1 MPLEAGVLGPSPS
14 RAAHPGP
21 RWGRRAPAWL
31 IGKAQLPRAG
41 PSGQARPQAHS
52 HDHHFRKSTAARV
65 QRGASSDIRMRD
77 KFSQEKEG
85 RVCVR
90 VDRVPFPEEQVSCAL
105 RGRAV
110 PSADDS
116 LAGRGDAARAASP
129 PGDRPRGGVIQLRH
143 RRGAG
148 WRGQAG
154 QEGGRQRPAPPA
166 AKRGINGTPA
176 SGKHRTALSS
186 SEPVSKLLQPPIN
199 DPALRTRSQ
208 DPRIAALPPLMV
220 QGAFVQCIHPLHPRI

>member
-21 RWGRRAPAWL
+21 HWARRAPAWL

-143 RRGAG
+143 RHGAG
-148 WRGQAG
+148 
-154 QEGGRQRPAPPA
+154 GGDRLGR
-166 AKRGINGTPA
+166 KEEDGVL
-176 SGKHRTALSS
+176 HH
-186 SEPVSKLLQPPIN
+186 
-199 DPALRTRSQ
+199 
-208 DPRIAALPPLMV
+208 LPPKGELT
-220 QGAFVQCIHPLHPRI
+220 APLHLVSTGQPCLPLNPSLNCSSLPSTTQP